1 MIKLPPNLKET
12 VLNRTV
18 AFFKAA
24 GDADVSIPDTSEFI
38 ETLQRVFAFSDF
50 IARNC
55 IRDPALLGNHRFR
68 GTLKQKKRFN
78 EYNDALDN
86 LLDPVKEIT
95 LLAEQLRQFRRK
107 EMVRIA
113 WRDLAGWADLAETME
128 DLSALAD
135 TCIGHARDY
144 LHLRLRETYGVPVNS
159 TGKEQNL
166 VILGMGKLGAREL
179 NFSSD
184 VDLIFAFPS
193 SGSTQGVPKSITNE
207 EFFVR
212 LARQLIKVIGENTAS
227 GIVFRV
233 DMDLRPYGESGPLVL
248 SFDAMI
254 DYYERQGRE
263 WERYAWIKA
272 RSIADQNGAGK
283 RLLKTLRPFV
293 YRRYLD
299 FGVFESLRK
308 MKRRIALEVAR
319 REMAGHIKLG
329 PGGIREIEFFAQV
342 FQLLRGGVT
351 PVLQQRR
358 IQKIIP
364 LMAAEG
370 FIEKPVCNAM
380 LAAYEFL
387 RRVENRLQAYADQQ
401 CHDLP
406 CDPTGLMRLAASMG
420 FDDSDVFNRQ
430 LQEHRKNV
438 ERQFKLL
445 LEIEDSHASDSDAAG
460 SDTQMELVWNHL
472 KNAEEFESVLSAAG
486 FEAPLAVINR
496 LDDLQTCRATQSL
509 STKGRDWLDKLMP
522 QLLRL
527 TGQSDQPDQTLNRI
541 IDLIKAIEQRI
552 NYLALLLEN
561 PMVLT
566 HLIKLA
572 DASPWIITFLSC
584 HPVLLDEFLDP
595 RTLYAPPQKDELKQ
609 ELKKRLDAITDDDLE
624 EQIETL
630 CIFKQIQV
638 LRVAAADVTGALKLM
653 RTSDHLT
660 EIAAIVLEAVLEI
673 AWHNLVH
680 KHGKPRCFWD
690 AEPCEPGFAVVA
702 YGKFGGIELG
712 YGSDLDLVFLHSGT
726 SGKTEG
732 GARPLDNAQFF
743 ARLGQRV
750 VHILTAHTRAGRLY
764 ETDMRLRPSGSSGLL
779 VCHIDAFQE
788 YQMNQARTWEHQA
801 LIRARPICGDQRMA
815 QGFEKI
821 RNAVLT
827 QSRDETKLKAA
838 VSDMRR
844 QLRQGQLNQL
854 PGLFDIKQGA
864 GGIVDIEF
872 IVQYLVLA
880 NAHRYPNLTDWTDN
894 VRLLETLTDTRILD
908 AERAHFLKD
917 AYLTW
922 RLTVHRLNLQE
933 KRAMTNYAE
942 CAALHQEV
950 NAIWTDY
957 FGNSGWTILPFVCDS
972 RLLVKS

>member
-1 MIKLPPNLKET
+1 MIKLPPNLKESA
-12 VLNRTV
+12 LNRTE
-18 AFFKAA
+18 AFYKAA
-24 GDADVSIPDTSEFI
+24 DDAHVVLPDTSEFN
-38 ETLQRVFAFSDF
+38 ETLESVFAFSDF
-50 IARNC
+50 VARSC
-55 IRDPALLGNHRFR
+55 IRDPALLAKLAENGA
-68 GTLKQKKRFN
+68 LEQKKRDN
-78 EYNDALDN
+78 EYSDTLDSQ
-86 LLDPVKEIT
+86 LGHVKDST
-95 LLAEQLRQFRRK
+95 LLAGLLRRFRRA

-113 WRDLAGWADLAETME
+113 WRDLAGWADLTETME

-135 TCIGHARDY
+135 ACIGYARDF
-144 LHLRLRETYGVPVNS
+144 LHFRLRDTYGFPADDN
-159 TGKEQNL
+159 GEEQTL
-166 VILGMGKLGAREL
+166 VVLGMGKLGAREL

-184 VDLIFAFPS
+184 VDLIFAYPG
-193 SGSTQGVPKSITNE
+193 SGNTKGAKKSITNE
-207 EFFVR
+207 QFFIR
-212 LARQLIKVIGENTAS
+212 LARQFIKVIGANTAD

-248 SFDAMI
+248 SFDAMV

-272 RSIADQNGAGK
+272 RSIADKNGAGK
-283 RLLKTLRPFV
+283 HLLEALRPFV

-308 MKRRIALEVAR
+308 MKRKIALEVAR

-364 LMAAEG
+364 LMADEG
-370 FIEKPVCNAM
+370 FIKKPVCNAM

-387 RRVENRLQAYADQQ
+387 RRVENRLQAYQDQQ

-406 CDPTGLMRLAASMG
+406 CDPPGRLRLAASMG
-420 FDDSDVFNRQ
+420 FDDSDAFNRR
-430 LQEHRKNV
+430 LQAHRENV
-438 ERQFKLL
+438 EHQFRLL
-445 LEIEDSHASDSDAAG
+445 LEIDDSHPSG
-460 SDTQMELVWNHL
+460 SDTAESDARMEMVWNNPE
-472 KNAEEFESVLSAAG
+472 NADSSESVLAAAG
-486 FEAPLAVINR
+486 FEEPRAVIKR
-496 LDDLQTCRATQSL
+496 LDDLQYCRATQSL
-509 STKGRDWLDKLMP
+509 SAKGRDWLDKLMP
-522 QLLRL
+522 RILRL
-527 TGQSDQPDQTLNRI
+527 TGQSEQPDQTLNRI
-541 IDLIKAIEQRI
+541 TDLVKAIEQRI

-561 PMVLT
+561 PTVLT

-572 DASPWIITFLSC
+572 NASPWIITFLSR
-584 HPVLLDEFLDP
+584 HPVLLDELLDP
-595 RTLYAPPQKDELKQ
+595 RTLYAPPEKEELEQ
-609 ELKKRLDAITDDDLE
+609 ELKKRSDTIADDDLE

-653 RTSDHLT
+653 RTSDYLT
-660 EIAAIVLEAVLEI
+660 EIATTVLEAVLDM
-673 AWHNLVH
+673 AWRNLVH
-680 KHGKPRCFWD
+680 KHGKPGCFWD
-690 AEPCEPGFAVVA
+690 TAPCEPGFVVIA

-712 YGSDLDLVFLHSGT
+712 YGSDLDLVFLHAGT
-726 SGKTEG
+726 PGKTEG
-732 GARPLDNAQFF
+732 GVRPLDNAQFF

-764 ETDMRLRPSGSSGLL
+764 ETDMRLRPSGNSGLL

-801 LIRARPICGDQRMA
+801 LIRARPICGDKHMA
-815 QGFEKI
+815 QGFKRI

-827 QSRDETKLKAA
+827 QPRDETKLKAA

-844 QLRQGQLNQL
+844 QLRQGQLNQ
-854 PGLFDIKQGA
+854 PKGLFDLKQGV

-872 IVQYLVLA
+872 IVQYLVLS
-880 NAHRYPNLTDWTDN
+880 NAYRHAILAKWTDN

-908 AERAHFLKD
+908 ADSARFLKD

-933 KRAMTNYAE
+933 KPALAANAKCAE
-942 CAALHQEV
+942 LRRKV
-950 NAIWTDY
+950 KDIWASLFD
-957 FGNSGWTILPFVCDS
+957 
-972 RLLVKS
+972 